1 MKEFLRRKI
10 LPVFLILAL
19 ILTMVPSSGIT
30 AFAADDESTEEG
42 GETITEKITEAISSL
57 VSSDKDETEDTDSE
71 VDRF

>member
-30 AFAADDESTEEG
+30 AFAADENTEEG

>member
-30 AFAADDESTEEG
+30 AFAADEESTEEG
-42 GETITEKITEAISSL
+42 GETITEKITEAVSSLISS
-57 VSSDKDETEDTDSE
+57 DENETEVTDFE
-71 VDRF
+71 D